1 MKKIEIKRANW
12 KSDELFLEKPMNITT
27 LVIEQGKTIID
38 PSDADFLSALIKEY
52 VKNHGN
58 KKTITLK
65 LSLVEAFYYGENA
78 NVYMLNYIYKAF
90 FGSKIKK
97 PFNPILHDK
106 EEKEYINIGLFNASV
121 KQVYFLVEILEKMKK
136 EGEKFIG
143 KNYDLTFE
151 WCDDKIYCSE
161 LIWKIYQ
168 RATGL
173 EIGKI
178 QKLKDF
184 DLTNQAVQ

>member
-27 LVIEQGKTIID
+27 LVIDQGKTIID
-38 PSDADFLSALIKEY
+38 PGDADFLSALIKEY

-106 EEKEYINIGLFNASV
+106 EDREYINIGLFNTSP
-121 KQVYFLVEILEKMKK
+121 KQVLYLVEILEKMEINLRKLSKK
-136 EGEKFIG
+136 YMVQTFPHSLGNHDKS
-143 KNYDLTFE
+143 KLYDFE
-151 WCDDKIYCSE
+151 YKEVKRERGIS
-161 LIWKIYQ
+161 L
-168 RATGL
+168 
-173 EIGKI
+173 
-178 QKLKDF
+178 
-184 DLTNQAVQ
+184 

>member
-1 MKKIEIKRANW
+1 MKKIEINRANW

-78 NVYMLNYIYKAF
+78 NVYMLKGA
-90 FGSKIKK
+90 
-97 PFNPILHDK
+97 L
-106 EEKEYINIGLFNASV
+106 
-121 KQVYFLVEILEKMKK
+121 EILCQS
-136 EGEKFIG
+136 GSISNTQG
-143 KNYDLTFE
+143 
-151 WCDDKIYCSE
+151 
-161 LIWKIYQ
+161 
-168 RATGL
+168 
-173 EIGKI
+173 
-178 QKLKDF
+178 LKDGNT
-184 DLTNQAVQ
+184 DRHRDNITAHT